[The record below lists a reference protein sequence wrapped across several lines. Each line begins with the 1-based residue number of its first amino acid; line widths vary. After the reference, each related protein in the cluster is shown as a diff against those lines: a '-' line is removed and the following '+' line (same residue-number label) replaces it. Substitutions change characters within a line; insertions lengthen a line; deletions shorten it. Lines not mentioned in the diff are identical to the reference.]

1 MMNIMSNAEPSRAA
15 TEQRLIALRQENY
28 RRTRWAAIHAA
39 RQLDPPMTWSEIGDA
54 LGVMGTAAARMY
66 RQDAPEA

>member
-1 MMNIMSNAEPSRAA
+1 MSNESQSRVAAEA
-15 TEQRLIALRQENY
+15 RLNALRAENY

-39 RQLDPPMTWSEIGDA
+39 RTLDPAMTWDEIGAA

-66 RQDAPEA
+66 RQDAPSES